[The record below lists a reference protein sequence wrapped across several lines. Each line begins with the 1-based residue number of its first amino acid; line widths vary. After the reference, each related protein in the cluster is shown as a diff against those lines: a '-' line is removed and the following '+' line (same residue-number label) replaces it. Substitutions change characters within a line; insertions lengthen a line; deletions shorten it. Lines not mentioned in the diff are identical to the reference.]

1 MNGVSRKLRLGL
13 ALGLLALL
21 LSGCQAAAQPHITAK
36 VIFQQDDIAAEL
48 SSEWH

>member
-1 MNGVSRKLRLGL
+1 MNGVARNLRLLL
-13 ALGLLALL
+13 ALGLLGLFL
-21 LSGCQAAAQPHITAK
+21 TGCQTAAQPHITAK